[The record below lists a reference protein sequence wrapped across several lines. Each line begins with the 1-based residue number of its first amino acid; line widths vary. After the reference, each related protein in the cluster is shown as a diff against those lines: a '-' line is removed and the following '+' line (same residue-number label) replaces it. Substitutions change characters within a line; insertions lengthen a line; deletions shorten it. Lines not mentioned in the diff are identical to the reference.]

1 MKFKRTGDDVDVTGH
16 GTVEHGETVDF
27 DPSFTDGLT
36 GQDGWEHVVDRKR
49 SKAAKKAAGAKVES
63 GTSVIVGEK
72 PEFVSSS
79 VTPDGSGDDAL

>member
-27 DPSFTDGLT
+27 DPSFTEGLT

-49 SKAAKKAAGAKVES
+49 SKAAKKAAASTPEPEPA
-63 GTSVIVGEK
+63 GE
-72 PEFVSSS
+72 V
-79 VTPDGSGDDAL
+79 SGDDEGSTDA